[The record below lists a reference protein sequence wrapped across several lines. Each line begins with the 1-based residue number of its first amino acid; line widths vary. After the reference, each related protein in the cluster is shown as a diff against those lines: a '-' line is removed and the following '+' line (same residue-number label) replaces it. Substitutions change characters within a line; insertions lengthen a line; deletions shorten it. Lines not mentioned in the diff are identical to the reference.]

1 MRSVTDGGRPRRP
14 AVRPRNRAASVG
26 CAMVGPVAGAY
37 AYSVCRRAGSVEGVG
52 CDADTAVTAA
62 PVLLPG
68 WAGEAKLWTGF
79 GAARCPSE
87 LQCNGLHR
95 STGSYRWMNQGLSD
109 RRGVNTRQ
117 ALWDWGAGG
126 RGNGRLGWPRRRPLV
141 SPDVAGPWCWGAAA
155 RPWSAVLTRREGCWR
170 RGAGSAGRRG

>member
-1 MRSVTDGGRPRRP
+1 MRSVTDGGRPRRQ
-14 AVRPRNRAASVG
+14 AVRHRNRAASVG

-109 RRGVNTRQ
+109 RRGGETRQ
-117 ALWDWGAGG
+117 APGGWGGGGGGKRGAGG
-126 RGNGRLGWPRRRPLV
+126 GRRRPPGRPLV
-141 SPDVAGPWCWGAAA
+141 G
-155 RPWSAVLTRREGCWR
+155 
-170 RGAGSAGRRG
+170 GAGRGGGA